1 VRSVA
6 VGDFDNDGDLDI
18 VSGSY
23 DADYEV
29 FVWQNDGSPFSD
41 TWIQNDVGATTNNAD
56 VNSVRVGDLDNDGD
70 LDIVSSTGNAGGEVI
85 VWPNTQLHRNAPFD
99 SNGNGVGESI
109 DAVYEVAI
117 GDLDND
123 GNLDIVSGG
132 DTDENYEV
140 IIWENDGSPFSGTWT
155 PNDVGTSTD
164 SLYSITLGDLDND
177 GYLDIISGSTGGEVV
192 VWQNDGTPFS
202 GYWTTYQEVGESD
215 ASVNSVRVGDLDND
229 GYLDIVSGSSGGEDN
244 EVIVWEN
251 DGSPFDSTWTQND
264 VGASTSSVYGV
275 AVGDLDNDGD
285 LDIVSGSTGAEDYEV
300 IVWENDGSPFDST
313 WTPNDVGASVTSVRS
328 VVVGDLDNDGYLDIV
343 SGGGNA
349 EDYEVIAWRNDGS
362 PFDSTWTQNDV
373 GASTHNVWSVV
384 VGDLNNDGYLDIVSG
399 SSGAEYEVIAWQND
413 GSPFSGTWTQ
423 NDVGASIANVWPV
436 AVGDLDNDGDPDIIA
451 GCWESTDSEIIIWQ
465 NAGGSA
471 GYTVTD
477 SDDGVMDD
485 SETND
490 VLIIKVEHNGISTD
504 NDLEIEKWSFLFE
517 ETDGDVLTTSEAKS
531 IFANLFIYVDDGDD
545 NYDSGDTLAFTI
557 ASASI
562 SLTSGV
568 QEFDFSEGSN
578 FQISQSTGS
587 KTYLLVIEMESD
599 ASSQGLNTFRITFD
613 PDADTLNEDKTEDT
627 SISVADSTETNTG
640 NIDIAAIPEFSNIM
654 MPIVSVLAIVG
665 YNYRRRLLL

>member
-1 VRSVA
+1 PNLPINFQVVFHVVSWDDETDETDTLFTSDGDNGQQGSRSSPISGSTISFGSSNDVGNHPPSNTTVPSVAVGDFDNDGYLDIVSGGMATADYEVIVWENDGSPFSGTWTPNDVGASTTVRSVA

-313 WTPNDVGASVTSVRS
+313 WTPNDVGA
-328 VVVGDLDNDGYLDIV
+328 
-343 SGGGNA
+343 
-349 EDYEVIAWRNDGS
+349 
-362 PFDSTWTQNDV
+362 
-373 GASTHNVWSVV
+373 
-384 VGDLNNDGYLDIVSG
+384 
-399 SSGAEYEVIAWQND
+399 
-413 GSPFSGTWTQ
+413 
-423 NDVGASIANVWPV
+423 
-436 AVGDLDNDGDPDIIA
+436 
-451 GCWESTDSEIIIWQ
+451 
-465 NAGGSA
+465 
-471 GYTVTD
+471 
-477 SDDGVMDD
+477 
-485 SETND
+485 
-490 VLIIKVEHNGISTD
+490 
-504 NDLEIEKWSFLFE
+504 
-517 ETDGDVLTTSEAKS
+517 
-531 IFANLFIYVDDGDD
+531 
-545 NYDSGDTLAFTI
+545 
-557 ASASI
+557 
-562 SLTSGV
+562 
-568 QEFDFSEGSN
+568 
-578 FQISQSTGS
+578 
-587 KTYLLVIEMESD
+587 
-599 ASSQGLNTFRITFD
+599 
-613 PDADTLNEDKTEDT
+613 
-627 SISVADSTETNTG
+627 
-640 NIDIAAIPEFSNIM
+640 
-654 MPIVSVLAIVG
+654 
-665 YNYRRRLLL
+665 